1 MTCIVGFQNTDASVV
16 YIGGDSAVTWNDT
29 IDTLGDPKVFWN
41 GDLLMGV
48 SGQARA
54 IQLLR
59 YVFKPPAHE
68 EGDDMTYMVA
78 QVAEAMRSVLKDAGM
93 MKLEDNVEEHGN
105 NIMVAYRGRLYE
117 ISSNFHV
124 HVPAS
129 GWATIGCGSDIARGA
144 MDVLAD
150 HSDMRACVQRSLEAA
165 ARHNAYVREPFVI
178 EKQEAPPEVSP

>member
-1 MTCIVGFQNTDASVV
+1 MTCIVGFQSKGVV
-16 YIGGDSAVTWNDT
+16 YIGGDSCITWNDCV
-29 IDTLGDPKVFWN
+29 DTLADPKVFWN
-41 GDLLMGV
+41 GDLLIGV

-68 EGDDMTYMVA
+68 EGDDMTYLVA
-78 QVAEAMRSVLKDAGM
+78 QVAEAMRSVIKDAGM
-93 MKLEDNVEEHGN
+93 MRLEESVEDHGN

-124 HVPAS
+124 HIPAS

-144 MDVLAD
+144 MDVIAD
-150 HSDMRACVQRSLEAA
+150 TSDMHGSVLRSLEAA
-165 ARHNAYVREPFVI
+165 ARHNAYVRGPFVI
-178 EKQEAPPEVSP
+178 EKQEAPNE